1 MATLGPLNDFNAGTT
16 IVAADMNQNFTDI
29 ETFVNT
35 TPGVVQKDIVDA
47 KGDLIVATSADAVSR
62 LAVGTND
69 YVLTAASGEAT
80 GVKWAAAASD
90 ATKMPLAGGTFTG
103 AVSFDDNVIVK
114 GDSTN
119 GSGKL
124 TLNCENN
131 SHGVHIKGPAHSAG
145 ATYTLTLPTALP
157 TVTGQ
162 SLTSDTSG
170 NLGFTTVDAAFVE
183 TPQTISTSKVIGANI
198 NAGMI
203 IEK

>member
-80 GVKWAAAASD
+80 GLKWAAAPSD

-103 AVSFDDNVIVK
+103 AVTYQGASPIL
-114 GDSTN
+114 
-119 GSGKL
+119 L
-124 TLNCENN
+124 T
-131 SHGVHIKGPAHSAG
+131 G
-145 ATYTLTLPTALP
+145 ATTGNGYEITVTVTDPTADRTLTLPNATG
-157 TVTGQ
+157 TVA
-162 SLTSDTSG
+162 LTSDIPTSVNG
-170 NLGFTTVDAAFVE
+170 TAGYI
-183 TPQTISTSKVIGANI
+183 ISNQVFS
-198 NAGMI
+198 
-203 IEK
+203 

>member
-1 MATLGPLNDFNAGTT
+1 MATLGPLNDFTAGTT

-80 GVKWAAAASD
+80 GVKWASAPAD

-103 AVSFDDNVIVK
+103 AVTYQGASPIL
-114 GDSTN
+114 
-119 GSGKL
+119 L
-124 TLNCENN
+124 T
-131 SHGVHIKGPAHSAG
+131 G
-145 ATYTLTLPTALP
+145 ATTGNGYETTISVTDPTADRTLTIQNATG
-157 TVTGQ
+157 TVA
-162 SLTSDTSG
+162 LTSDIPG
-170 NLGFTTVDAAFVE
+170 NSVADSI
-183 TPQTISTSKVIGANI
+183 ISNQVFS
-198 NAGMI
+198 
-203 IEK
+203 

>member
-1 MATLGPLNDFNAGTT
+1 MATLGPLNDFTAGTT

-80 GVKWAAAASD
+80 GVKWASAPAD

-103 AVSFDDNVIVK
+103 AVTYQGASPIL
-114 GDSTN
+114 
-119 GSGKL
+119 L
-124 TLNCENN
+124 T
-131 SHGVHIKGPAHSAG
+131 G
-145 ATYTLTLPTALP
+145 ATTGNGYETTITVTDPTADRTLTLPNATG
-157 TVTGQ
+157 TVA
-162 SLTSDTSG
+162 LTSDIPTSVNG
-170 NLGFTTVDAAFVE
+170 TSDNI
-183 TPQTISTSKVIGANI
+183 ISNQVFS
-198 NAGMI
+198 
-203 IEK
+203 

>member
-80 GVKWAAAASD
+80 GVKWAAAPAD

-103 AVSFDDNVIVK
+103 AVTYQGASPIL
-114 GDSTN
+114 
-119 GSGKL
+119 L
-124 TLNCENN
+124 T
-131 SHGVHIKGPAHSAG
+131 G
-145 ATYTLTLPTALP
+145 ATTGNGYETTITVTDPTADRTLTIQNATG
-157 TVTGQ
+157 TVA
-162 SLTSDTSG
+162 LTSDIPG
-170 NLGFTTVDAAFVE
+170 NSVADSI
-183 TPQTISTSKVIGANI
+183 ISNQVFS
-198 NAGMI
+198 
-203 IEK
+203 

>member
-80 GVKWAAAASD
+80 GVKWAAAPAD

-103 AVSFDDNVIVK
+103 AVTYQGASPIL
-114 GDSTN
+114 
-119 GSGKL
+119 L
-124 TLNCENN
+124 T
-131 SHGVHIKGPAHSAG
+131 G
-145 ATYTLTLPTALP
+145 ATTGNGYEITVTVTDPTADRTLTLPNATG
-157 TVTGQ
+157 TVA
-162 SLTSDTSG
+162 LTSDIPTSVNG
-170 NLGFTTVDAAFVE
+170 TSDNI
-183 TPQTISTSKVIGANI
+183 ISNQVFS
-198 NAGMI
+198 
-203 IEK
+203 

>member
-80 GVKWAAAASD
+80 GVKWASAPAD

-103 AVSFDDNVIVK
+103 AVTFQGASPIL
-114 GDSTN
+114 
-119 GSGKL
+119 L
-124 TLNCENN
+124 T
-131 SHGVHIKGPAHSAG
+131 G
-145 ATYTLTLPTALP
+145 ATTGNGYEITISVTDPTADRTLTLPNATG
-157 TVTGQ
+157 TVA
-162 SLTSDTSG
+162 LTSDIPG
-170 NLGFTTVDAAFVE
+170 NSVADSI
-183 TPQTISTSKVIGANI
+183 ISNQVFS
-198 NAGMI
+198 
-203 IEK
+203 

>member
-80 GVKWAAAASD
+80 GVKWAAAPAD

-103 AVSFDDNVIVK
+103 AVTYQGASPIL
-114 GDSTN
+114 
-119 GSGKL
+119 L
-124 TLNCENN
+124 T
-131 SHGVHIKGPAHSAG
+131 G
-145 ATYTLTLPTALP
+145 ATTGNGYETTISVTDPTADRTLTIQNATG
-157 TVTGQ
+157 TVA
-162 SLTSDTSG
+162 LTSDIPG
-170 NLGFTTVDAAFVE
+170 NSVADSI
-183 TPQTISTSKVIGANI
+183 ISNQVFS
-198 NAGMI
+198 
-203 IEK
+203 

>member
-80 GVKWAAAASD
+80 GVKWASAPAD

-103 AVSFDDNVIVK
+103 AVTYQGASPIL
-114 GDSTN
+114 
-119 GSGKL
+119 L
-124 TLNCENN
+124 T
-131 SHGVHIKGPAHSAG
+131 G
-145 ATYTLTLPTALP
+145 ATTGNGYEITVTVTDPTADRTLTLPNATG
-157 TVTGQ
+157 TVA
-162 SLTSDTSG
+162 LTSDIPTSVNG
-170 NLGFTTVDAAFVE
+170 TSDNI
-183 TPQTISTSKVIGANI
+183 ISNQVFS
-198 NAGMI
+198 
-203 IEK
+203 

>member
-80 GVKWAAAASD
+80 GVKWAAAPAD

-103 AVSFDDNVIVK
+103 AVTYQGASPIL
-114 GDSTN
+114 
-119 GSGKL
+119 L
-124 TLNCENN
+124 T
-131 SHGVHIKGPAHSAG
+131 G
-145 ATYTLTLPTALP
+145 ATTGNGYETTITVTDPTADRTLTLPDATG
-157 TVTGQ
+157 TVA
-162 SLTSDTSG
+162 LTSDIPG
-170 NLGFTTVDAAFVE
+170 NSVADSI
-183 TPQTISTSKVIGANI
+183 ISNQVFS
-198 NAGMI
+198 
-203 IEK
+203 